1 MLSLDEIE
9 KVPSRI
15 SELSPYDAQEVL
27 ARIAALIPPLNA
39 RVVAGIRPARE
50 DRIISV
56 KEAAILCN
64 KTSGWVYEHSELL
77 VRDRNGRTQGC
88 SYIKVQQFIQGKL

>member
-9 KVPSRI
+9 KTPGRI
-15 SELSPYDAQEVL
+15 IELSPYDAQEVL
-27 ARIAALIPPLNA
+27 ARLAALIPPLNA
-39 RVVAGIRPARE
+39 RVVAGIRPTPE

-56 KEAAILCN
+56 KEAAAICN
-64 KTSGWVYEHSELL
+64 KSSGWVYEHSELL

-88 SYIKVQQFIQGKL
+88 SYVKVQQFIQGNL

>member
-9 KVPSRI
+9 RTPERI
-15 SELSPYDAQEVL
+15 RELSPNDAQEML
-27 ARIAALIPPLNA
+27 ARIAALIPPFNA
-39 RVVAGIRPARE
+39 RVVAAVRPAQE

-56 KEAAILCN
+56 KDAAALCN

-77 VRDRNGRTQGC
+77 VRDKNGRTQGC
-88 SYIKVQQFIQGKL
+88 SYIKVQQFIRGKL

>member
-9 KVPSRI
+9 KAPGRI
-15 SELSPYDAQEVL
+15 SELSPYDAQEIL

-39 RVVAGIRPARE
+39 RIVVALRPARE

-56 KEAAILCN
+56 KEAATLCN

-77 VRDRNGRTQGC
+77 VRDKNGRTQGC

>member
-9 KVPSRI
+9 KAPDRI
-15 SELSPYDAQEVL
+15 REMSPFDAQEML

-39 RVVAGIRPARE
+39 RVVAAIRPALE

-56 KEAAILCN
+56 KEAAALCN
-64 KTSGWVYEHSELL
+64 KTAGWVYEHTELL
-77 VRDRNGRTQGC
+77 VRDKNGRTQGC
-88 SYIKVQQFIQGKL
+88 SYLKVQQFIRGKL

>member
-9 KVPSRI
+9 KTPERI
-15 SELSPYDAQEVL
+15 RELSPYDAQEML

-39 RVVAGIRPARE
+39 HVVAAIRPAQE

-56 KEAAILCN
+56 KDAAALCN
-64 KTSGWVYEHSELL
+64 KTVGWVYEHSDLL
-77 VRDRNGRTQGC
+77 VRDKNGRTQGC
-88 SYIKVQQFIQGKL
+88 SYIKVQLFIRGKL